1 MKTDSENLSKRK
13 IFHFCELYY
22 NFSTLIVEADS
33 SCYITNTSEKH
44 EPMETHLYYNIAM
57 LSNGFKFA
65 WSKWNSGAGRRMIVL
80 KMKEFC
86 PVIDKTS
93 NSYSNL
99 VVTPLRATFVNC
111 MESSPAFYYIE
122 IENIKFSADL
132 YNLIK
137 VTSGIAIRNKVE
149 TNEKDKAFTLAQ
161 FLISIRLL
169 SFS

>member
-1 MKTDSENLSKRK
+1 M
-13 IFHFCELYY
+13 FHFSELHY
-22 NFSTLIVEADS
+22 NFSIVILGADA

-57 LSNGFKFA
+57 LSNCFKFA
-65 WSKWNSGAGRRMIVL
+65 WSQWNSSTGRRMIVL

-86 PVIDKTS
+86 PSIDKIT

-99 VVTPLRATFVNC
+99 LVTPLNATFVNC
-111 MESSPAFYYIE
+111 TDSAPVFYYIE

-132 YNLIK
+132 YNLMK

-149 TNEKDKAFTLAQ
+149 TNEKDKVFTLAQ

-169 SFS
+169 SFC